1 MENKIRVRS
10 NNKISFILYHLP
22 YISYKLEM
30 VDNIV
35 YFIFN
40 RDEIEDLLMDF
51 HDMLDDKMS
60 NYVELNKWLEIQRMV
75 RDIITIY
82 KKEKM

>member
-1 MENKIRVRS
+1 MEYRTKS

-22 YISYKLEM
+22 DISYKLEM
-30 VDNIV
+30 KDNIV

-51 HDMLDDKMS
+51 REMIKCQTM
-60 NYVELNKWLEIQRMV
+60 
-75 RDIITIY
+75 
-82 KKEKM
+82 

>member
-1 MENKIRVRS
+1 MEYRTKS

-22 YISYKLEM
+22 DISYKLEM
-30 VDNIV
+30 KDNIV

-51 HDMLDDKMS
+51 RDMLDDKMS

-82 KKEKM
+82 KKEKV